1 MTEREINYLG
11 ALLHDIGKFKWRSQK
26 VKAGDDHEKLGEEFI
41 REYLGKVE
49 CLKNDIEKIVKAA
62 NKKSGKIWLADVTGA
77 QEREGIEDKTPRRP
91 LASIFQRVTNV
102 KHSNCKPNDYF
113 YSYFPDSLNM
123 EIGFPNFENKKL
135 NDCNFDDDV
144 MITKHQVVW
153 NEFISEISKLNSSKN
168 FKSFLKSFYS
178 LLEKYASKVLS
189 AGFLSYPDISL
200 FDHSRVVAALSI
212 CMEET
217 DSKENKECILFQ
229 GDVSGIQNYIYN
241 EVYKI
246 DKAAKR
252 LRGRSFY
259 VSLLTDVISNFVLDE
274 LNLYKPNILYN
285 GGGHFIMLVPNN
297 EINRN
302 KLNEIEKYINEKLFI
317 KYSGKLQFVIG
328 FTSENANEI
337 MTNFD
342 NVYKKLSDI
351 MADSKRKKS
360 YTVLNELFKDPI
372 NYKNVNKMEDILA
385 NEEEKIGQLLPRS
398 SFIFEFKTDSDLSE
412 IKSKFDIIY
421 FGDFKYFYILSD
433 DKVNESNVE
442 KIISNINA
450 IKIEECNLYKI
461 NDTDYIYEDLIR
473 KSTFPL
479 SLNFKFIGSYAPVRD
494 KKNYEVM
501 SFEELAKMNSENYP
515 MLGIARMDLDS
526 LGAVFA
532 FGLKEESPDERKYT
546 IISRIA
552 SLSRELVHFF
562 CGHINKIAEQ
572 NNIYIAY
579 SGGDDV
585 FAVGSWVNIISFVQQ
600 IKEEFTKF
608 ACDNPNL
615 TISCGVAFTKPN
627 FPIASSAKISGT
639 EEKKAKEEDG
649 IMKDKASVFSTVV
662 GWKDLDDL
670 ISFGNGLFSIIDD
683 KNADQQNKLPRSFIH
698 SLLSMTKECFD
709 KKGKVKLNQVYKTS
723 SRLHYLFGRRKI
735 TEDGIQKYESV
746 RNDDLKRN
754 FKTELAIRFIKSQ
767 NPEIFYKHFNI
778 PASYVIYK
786 TRN

>member
-1 MTEREINYLG
+1 MEDREINFLG

-62 NKKSGKIWLADVTGA
+62 NRESGKIWLADVTGA

-102 KHSNCKPNDYF
+102 KHSNCIPNDYF
-113 YSYFPDSLNM
+113 YSYFPDKLNM
-123 EIGFPNFENKKL
+123 GIVFPNCENKKL
-135 NDCNFDDDV
+135 NDCKFDDDD
-144 MITKHQVVW
+144 MIAKHQVLW
-153 NEFISEISKLNSSKN
+153 NEFISEIPKLYSSKN
-168 FKSFLKSFYS
+168 FKSLLNSFYS
-178 LLEKYASKVLS
+178 LFEKYTSKVLS

-217 DSKENKECILFQ
+217 DTKNDNDCILLQ
-229 GDVSGIQNYIYN
+229 GDVSGIQSYIYD

-259 VSLLTDVISNFVLDE
+259 VSLLTDVISNYLLDE
-274 LNLYKPNILYN
+274 MKLYKPNILYN

-297 EINRN
+297 EINRS
-302 KLNEIEKYINEKLFI
+302 KLKEIEKYINEKLFI

-328 FTSENANEI
+328 FLSENAKEI

-351 MADSKRKKS
+351 MTDSKKKKS
-360 YTVLNELFKDPI
+360 YSILKDLFVNPI
-372 NYKNVNKMEDILA
+372 DYRNINRKENKLA
-385 NEEEKIGQLLPRS
+385 DEEEKIGQLLPRS
-398 SFIFEFKTDSDLSE
+398 NYIFEIKSESDLSE
-412 IKSKFDIIY
+412 IKSSFSTID
-421 FGDFKYFYILSD
+421 FNDFKYSYIFSD
-433 DKVNESNVE
+433 DKVNKSNVE
-442 KIISNINA
+442 NIMSNLNQLET
-450 IKIEECNLYKI
+450 KECNVYKI
-461 NDTDYIYEDLIR
+461 NDTDFINEDLSR
-473 KSTFPL
+473 KSNFPL
-479 SLNFKFIGSYAPVRD
+479 SMSFKFIGSYAPVRD

-501 SFEELAKMNSENYP
+501 SFEELAKINSENYP

-532 FGLKEESPDERKYT
+532 FGLKEETPDERKYT
-546 IISRIA
+546 ISRIA
-552 SLSRELVHFF
+552 SLSRELINFF

-572 NNIYIAY
+572 NSVYIAY

-585 FAVGSWVNIISFVQQ
+585 FAVGSWVNIINFIQQ
-600 IKEEFTKF
+600 TKEEFSRF

-627 FPIASSAKISGT
+627 FPIAASAKISGF
-639 EEKKAKEEDG
+639 EENKAKDEDSF
-649 IMKDKASVFSTVV
+649 MKDKTSVFSTVV
-662 GWKDLDDL
+662 GWKDFNEL
-670 ISFGNGLFSIIDD
+670 ICFGKGLFNIIDD

-709 KKGKVKLNQVYKTS
+709 KKGKVRLKQVYKTS
-723 SRLHYLFGRRKI
+723 SKLHYLFGRRKI
-735 TEDGIQKYESV
+735 TEEGIQKYESESK
-746 RNDDLKRN
+746 DDLKRN

-786 TRN
+786 TR